1 MYQDSPGMTCTL
13 LIVCISSPLDQSSFS
28 LVEIPPLQHSDK
40 APLETFTPQA
50 HSLPAARLQIHSFSI
65 KPRSIPSRS
74 SSPQISPGSRCT
86 PALSP
91 PSRFTHDRVGLSIKQ
106 VLQSQSTRDNS
117 NETTRTS
124 PSICRALTP
133 NPKLLDPR
141 ISNFKRSVH
150 ADPQPI
156 HTWSY
161 ESSALDIYQTVGPA
175 TVSLSGSPVIQ
186 STTTLIPSAQQ
197 ISPSL
202 LVEAFQPS
210 IATGSKSRRNSTDSC
225 DSVLSCTQS
234 SRTVN
239 TSVMKEAFLNVL
251 PVDDSCPSFPSSPSA
266 SQTIF
271 DSSDWNLD
279 HRYTINTSP
288 EAFSASIWKR
298 KRPAPLLL
306 PQHEPGRSQLSISET
321 SISFEI
327 SIELPAFSPDSITV
341 AQRRD
346 DNSIHIVA
354 DQVTGENTGHYE
366 RLIKLQGHDPQSSP
380 SKEVTSKFDSSK
392 SILSVRVIKLGCSR
406 NRQHAVVCDNGSGL
420 TGNKTYRLIL

>member
-1 MYQDSPGMTCTL
+1 MTEL
-13 LIVCISSPLDQSSFS
+13 
-28 LVEIPPLQHSDK
+28 
-40 APLETFTPQA
+40 
-50 HSLPAARLQIHSFSI
+50 
-65 KPRSIPSRS
+65 
-74 SSPQISPGSRCT
+74 
-86 PALSP
+86 
-91 PSRFTHDRVGLSIKQ
+91 
-106 VLQSQSTRDNS
+106 
-117 NETTRTS
+117 RTS
-124 PSICRALTP
+124 A
-133 NPKLLDPR
+133 
-141 ISNFKRSVH
+141 
-150 ADPQPI
+150 
-156 HTWSY
+156 
-161 ESSALDIYQTVGPA
+161 
-175 TVSLSGSPVIQ
+175 SLSQ
-186 STTTLIPSAQQ
+186 
-197 ISPSL
+197 
-202 LVEAFQPS
+202 AFQPS

-239 TSVMKEAFLNVL
+239 TN
-251 PVDDSCPSFPSSPSA
+251 DSCPSFPSSPSA

-327 SIELPAFSPDSITV
+327 SIELPEFSPDSITV

>member
-1 MYQDSPGMTCTL
+1 MLETIHKMYQDSPGMTCTL

-28 LVEIPPLQHSDK
+28 LVEVREASPLS
-40 APLETFTPQA
+40 
-50 HSLPAARLQIHSFSI
+50 
-65 KPRSIPSRS
+65 SIPTKHLSKLSPHRHILSPRPGYKYIHFRS
-74 SSPQISPGSRCT
+74 SRDPYRAVLRHPRFH
-86 PALSP
+86 PAHAVRLP
-91 PSRFTHDRVGLSIKQ
+91 FHLLLDLHTTEWAC
-106 VLQSQSTRDNS
+106 QSSKFYKANLHA
-117 NETTRTS
+117 TTRTKLHVHLHLS
-124 PSICRALTP
+124 VALSHQTQNYLIP
-133 NPKLLDPR
+133 ASQ
-141 ISNFKRSVH
+141 ISS
-150 ADPQPI
+150 
-156 HTWSY
+156 
-161 ESSALDIYQTVGPA
+161 
-175 TVSLSGSPVIQ
+175 VSLSGSPVIQ

-239 TSVMKEAFLNVL
+239 TN
-251 PVDDSCPSFPSSPSA
+251 DSCPSFPSSPSA

-327 SIELPAFSPDSITV
+327 SIELPEFSPDSITV

>member
-28 LVEIPPLQHSDK
+28 LVEVREASPSPAFRQSTSRNFH
-40 APLETFTPQA
+40 PTGTFSPRGQVTNTF
-50 HSLPAARLQIHSFSI
+50 ISI

-91 PSRFTHDRVGLSIKQ
+91 PSRFTHDRVAC
-106 VLQSQSTRDNS
+106 QSSKFYKANLHA
-117 NETTRTS
+117 TTRTKLHVHLHLS
-124 PSICRALTP
+124 VALSHQTQNYLIP
-133 NPKLLDPR
+133 ASQ
-141 ISNFKRSVH
+141 ISS
-150 ADPQPI
+150 
-156 HTWSY
+156 
-161 ESSALDIYQTVGPA
+161 
-175 TVSLSGSPVIQ
+175 VSLSGSPVIQ

-239 TSVMKEAFLNVL
+239 TN
-251 PVDDSCPSFPSSPSA
+251 DSCPSFPSSPSA

-327 SIELPAFSPDSITV
+327 SIELPEFSPDSITV